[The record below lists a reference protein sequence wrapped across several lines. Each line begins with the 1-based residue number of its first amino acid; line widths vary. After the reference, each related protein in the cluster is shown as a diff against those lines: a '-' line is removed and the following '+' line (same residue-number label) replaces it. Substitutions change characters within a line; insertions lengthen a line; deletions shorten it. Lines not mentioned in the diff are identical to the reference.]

1 AYWDG
6 VDRIAHE
13 FGFTDRYFTEL
24 EECDLMVAELLRRL
38 PSNVALI
45 VTSDHGQVEVGDRM
59 IELTDDLNDLL
70 SKQSGEARFRW
81 LHALDGSEQDLLQIA
96 KETFEDVAWI
106 MSKKEII
113 DEGWLGSLVDRT
125 VEARLGDVALIAREK
140 IGFTDP
146 AEKMPFKLITR
157 HGSLTKEE
165 MHVPLLSAVT

>member
-1 AYWDG
+1 
-6 VDRIAHE
+6 
-13 FGFTDRYFTEL
+13 
-24 EECDLMVAELLRRL
+24 MVTELLRRL

-106 MSKKEII
+106 MSKKKLLMKV
-113 DEGWLGSLVDRT
+113 GL
-125 VEARLGDVALIAREK
+125 AL
-140 IGFTDP
+140 
-146 AEKMPFKLITR
+146 
-157 HGSLTKEE
+157 
-165 MHVPLLSAVT
+165 